1 MAKNDMKSSTSEV
14 HVLVAD
20 GDPSLL
26 DLMTRRL
33 VKMGITPDRASDG
46 AEAQALVEQNDY
58 DVIVTD
64 FYMPEV
70 TGQELLRIAKERDLN
85 VQVVVGTTATIDNA
99 VDALGNGAFG
109 YLTRPFDHLNAFDT
123 TVTRAMEFRPLLL
136 DDQRIAEVQKRR
148 GDRLEEEGTQPIR
161 QLRDRGR
168 GARQRPA
175 VSERKGVFRRISG
188 HGRRISQGL
197 IVDGTSTRRRV
208 RRRRTRS
215 LARIRWR

>member
-64 FYMPEV
+64 IYMPEV
-70 TGQELLRIAKERDLN
+70 TSLELLRIAKERDLN
-85 VQVVVGTTATIDNA
+85 VQVVVGTTATVENA
-99 VDALGNGAFG
+99 VDALGNSAFG
-109 YLTRPFDHLNAFDT
+109 YLTRPFDHLNAFNT

-136 DDQRIAEVQKRR
+136 DNQRIAEVQKRR
-148 GDRLEEEGTQPIR
+148 GDTLEEEGTKPIR
-161 QLRDRGR
+161 QLHDRGR

-175 VSERKGVFRRISG
+175 VSERKGVFRRTSG
-188 HGRRISQGL
+188 YGRRISQEVIL
-197 IVDGTSTRRRV
+197 DWVSTRRAAFGRRV
-208 RRRRTRS
+208 RST
-215 LARIRWR
+215 AKIRWR